1 MLNGKIHYMTHPLI
15 KHKISMLRDENTPSS
30 EFRRLVREIS
40 LLIGFEATQNL
51 PLKSKHVK
59 TPLETTNGEFVE
71 TPVLL
76 VPILRAGL
84 GMVDAL
90 LELMPFASTG
100 HIGLYRDHQTKE
112 PVEYYCKLPHNADKC
127 KVFVLDP
134 MLATGG
140 SAAAAITML
149 KKRGVKDISMLNI
162 VSAPKGEETLTKA
175 HPDVDIYI
183 GVHDRDLNENAYI
196 LPGLGDAGDRLF
208 GTL

>member
-1 MLNGKIHYMTHPLI
+1 MLNGRIHYMTHPLI
-15 KHKISMLRDENTPSS
+15 KHKISMLRDENTPTS

-100 HIGLYRDHQTKE
+100 HIG
-112 PVEYYCKLPHNADKC
+112 
-127 KVFVLDP
+127 
-134 MLATGG
+134 
-140 SAAAAITML
+140 
-149 KKRGVKDISMLNI
+149 
-162 VSAPKGEETLTKA
+162 
-175 HPDVDIYI
+175 
-183 GVHDRDLNENAYI
+183 
-196 LPGLGDAGDRLF
+196 
-208 GTL
+208 